1 MSCRDER
8 GWREP
13 ESAPLSRKRGPSG
26 VQYLFSNLLPYN
38 ARHLIAI
45 EFDDQV
51 NHDLLL
57 LSPEIRKKAQRK
69 AANVDEETS
78 KLSPLPKTRGHNYS
92 RYGMLPAKP
101 PTRKGS
107 GWVMWSSSRE
117 PPAKGLC
124 VRVSWEA
131 GIHKRS
137 LQRWWSAPPEHSST
151 PTIDYKRGYGDDS
164 DHECM
169 NLRMSST
176 FDSLTI
182 SQDTIGSDHKLR
194 IYPRQP
200 YSMPRTRTRYKAT

>member
-78 KLSPLPKTRGHNYS
+78 KLSPLPKTRGHDDS

-101 PTRKGS
+101 PRGKAVATNG
-107 GWVMWSSSRE
+107 VMWSSSRQ

-137 LQRWWSAPPEHSST
+137 LQRWCCK
-151 PTIDYKRGYGDDS
+151 YKKRACPRCRDGAILYRVVVS
-164 DHECM
+164 PSRTLFYTNHRLHEG
-169 NLRMSST
+169 LR
-176 FDSLTI
+176 
-182 SQDTIGSDHKLR
+182 
-194 IYPRQP
+194 
-200 YSMPRTRTRYKAT
+200 